1 MSSWIRKLHQAVMED
16 HLPSLRRHLKKVSGS
31 GDGVHQQRLQ
41 DIQEWSL
48 DRGCPLQAAAHL
60 GYNEMVRL
68 LVAAGIDVNSYS
80 VDKMIRGSRYTALH
94 CAAVADEVST
104 VKILLE
110 LGADPELL
118 GWKNSHCAAT
128 ALDFAIE
135 KGNWGVVEVLRR
147 HTGQCTF

>member
-1 MSSWIRKLHQAVMED
+1 MSSSWIRKLHQAVMED
-16 HLPSLRRHLKKVSGS
+16 HLPSLRRHLKKVSG
-31 GDGVHQQRLQ
+31 DDVHQQRLQ

-80 VDKMIRGSRYTALH
+80 VDKLRGSRYTALH
-94 CAAVADEVST
+94 CAAVANEVST

-118 GWKNSHCAAT
+118 GWWSLNYWGT
-128 ALDFAIE
+128 AMYFAIW
-135 KGNWGVVEVLRR
+135 KGNWEAARVLG
-147 HTGQCTF
+147 HAGKSFP

>member
-1 MSSWIRKLHQAVMED
+1 MSSWVESLHRTVIEDRLPTFRRYLRKA
-16 HLPSLRRHLKKVSGS
+16 SGS
-31 GDGVHQQRLQ
+31 DEGLRLQ
-41 DIQEWSL
+41 DIKEWSL
-48 DRGCPLQAAAHL
+48 DEGCPLQAAARL
-60 GYNEMVRL
+60 GRNEMVRL

-80 VDKMIRGSRYTALH
+80 VDKIRGSRYTALH
-94 CAAVADEVST
+94 CAAIGNEVST

-118 GWKNSHCAAT
+118 GWKNSYCAAT

-135 KGNWGVVEVLRR
+135 KGNWGVVEVLR